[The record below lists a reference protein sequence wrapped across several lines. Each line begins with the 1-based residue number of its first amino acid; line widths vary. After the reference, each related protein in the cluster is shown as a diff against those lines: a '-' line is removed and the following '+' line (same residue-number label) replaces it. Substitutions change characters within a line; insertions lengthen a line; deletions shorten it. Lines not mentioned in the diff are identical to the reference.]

1 MSRLPARR
9 HGRKLMRRAPGVG
22 YPTLYIRILH
32 PILHPKSFENTAGFS
47 YGCRKCRRF
56 QQNFFWAFS
65 GGYRRQL
72 LCRVSTTSKRFYKT
86 AIIKIQ
92 IWNTLAANLLLMVIQ
107 KRIKRVSKD
116 WLQCQELV
124 LLFCVGACCILR
136 NKTGHGI
143 LFMKMPCFLFVSGFL
158 SEIQSV

>member
-1 MSRLPARR
+1 MQVWPTFFAFSCTSCTDIMSRLPARR
-9 HGRKLMRRAPGVG
+9 HGRKLMRRAQGVG
-22 YPTLYIRILH
+22 YPTPYIRILH
-32 PILHPKSFENTAGFS
+32 PILHPKFLGNTTGFA

-56 QQNFFWAFS
+56 QQNFFELFS

-72 LCRVSTTSKRFYKT
+72 PCRVSTTSKRFYKT

-116 WLQCQELV
+116 
-124 LLFCVGACCILR
+124 
-136 NKTGHGI
+136 
-143 LFMKMPCFLFVSGFL
+143 
-158 SEIQSV
+158 